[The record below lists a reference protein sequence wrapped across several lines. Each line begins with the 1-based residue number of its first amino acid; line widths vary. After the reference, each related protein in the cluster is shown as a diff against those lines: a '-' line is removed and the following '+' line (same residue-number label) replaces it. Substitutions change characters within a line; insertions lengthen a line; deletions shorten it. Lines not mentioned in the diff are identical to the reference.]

1 MDEQNQCNIYSK
13 YTKNQGYVVYF
24 LCLTIMRMKL
34 AKIWFL
40 LYDKLFLISS
50 MLNINVPEFEIIYNS

>member
-40 LYDKLFLISS
+40 LYDIYETISY
-50 MLNINVPEFEIIYNS
+50 FIYAEY